1 MFQIKYIQKEN
12 DNNINHVVV
21 LHWDCLNTINSH

>member
-1 MFQIKYIQKEN
+1 MFQTKYIQKGN
-12 DNNINHVVV
+12 DNNIYRVVV